1 MVPTGLVPTLLDS
14 QNPNR
19 FKLIPTGLELTP
31 QGREK
36 LTYLISCALNEGIE
50 LYTEV
55 EGKVYTFLGSMG
67 LAPRWLEQALTP
79 SEERW
84 VSACMLART
93 NFWGARVIISMR
105 AFPSPTVTL
114 TPTLEEARDFTLYE
128 GDFYGN
134 IFQPFPVAYTCS
146 GQRTFQENHDPI
158 LNLRICTRTTGIR
171 HPSGY
176 EVTPCGFLLTGQ
188 CQPSSHTIQGQ
199 TYTEAISIYL
209 NPISKK

>member
-1 MVPTGLVPTLLDS
+1 LVSTNLVPTLLVS

-19 FKLIPTGLELTP
+19 FKLTPTGLELTS

-36 LTYLISCALNEGIE
+36 LTYLISCALNEDIE

-55 EGKVYTFLGSMG
+55 DGKVYTFLGSMG
-67 LAPRWLEQALTP
+67 LAPRWLEKPLTP

-93 NFWGARVIISMR
+93 NFWGVKVIISMR
-105 AFPSPTVTL
+105 ASPPPTMTL
-114 TPTLEEARDFTLYE
+114 TPTVEETRNFSLYE

-134 IFQPFPVAYTCS
+134 IFQPFPVAYTCV
-146 GQRTFQENHDPI
+146 GQRTCKEDQDPI
-158 LNLRICTRTTGIR
+158 LNLRICTRSLGIR

-188 CQPSSHTIQGQ
+188 CQQSSHTVQGQ
-199 TYTEAISIYL
+199 TYNEVISIYL
-209 NPISKK
+209 KPVSKN

>member
-1 MVPTGLVPTLLDS
+1 MVTTLLVS

-36 LTYLISCALNEGIE
+36 LSYLISCALNEGIE

-55 EGKVYTFLGSMG
+55 DGEVYTFLGSMG
-67 LAPRWLEQALTP
+67 LAPRWLDESLTP

-93 NFWGARVIISMR
+93 NFWGITVIISMR
-105 AFPSPTVTL
+105 AFPPPTMTL
-114 TPTLEEARDFTLYE
+114 TSTIEEVRNFTLYE

-134 IFQPFPVAYTCS
+134 IFQPFPVAYTCV
-146 GQRTFQENHDPI
+146 GQRTYKENQDPI
-158 LNLRICTRTTGIR
+158 LNLRICTRSTGIQ

-176 EVTPCGFLLTGQ
+176 ELTPCGFLLTGQ
-188 CQPSSHTIQGQ
+188 CQQSSHTVQGQ
-199 TYTEAISIYL
+199 TYNEVISIYL
-209 NPISKK
+209 NPALKN